1 LAIILIVYIIE
12 VITGMLLIIR
22 WFRYKKDP
30 KTAIGAADMQA
41 VLYFLFNIGYAVY
54 KVYIK
59 HEISGFNFLIWLVIV
74 LVLSIIVRKLYFKYQ
89 GVDPTKPDYEGKL

>member
-1 LAIILIVYIIE
+1 
-12 VITGMLLIIR
+12 MLLCVR
-22 WFRYKKDP
+22 LFRYKKDL
-30 KTAIGAADMQA
+30 KTAVGIADIHA
-41 VLYFLFNIGYAVY
+41 ILYFLFNIGYAAY

-59 HEISGFNFLIWLVIV
+59 HAIFGFNFLIWLLIV